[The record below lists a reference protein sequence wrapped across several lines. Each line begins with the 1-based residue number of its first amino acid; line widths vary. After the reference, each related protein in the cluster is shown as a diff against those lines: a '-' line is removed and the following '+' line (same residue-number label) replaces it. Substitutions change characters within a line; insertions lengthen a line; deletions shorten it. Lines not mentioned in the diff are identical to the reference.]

1 MSSTIDK
8 KIIKVSNFKLK
19 YPDVSGTCDKKE
31 NYKSTRRALLGI
43 AIYFS

>member
-19 YPDVSGTCDKKE
+19 YLDVSGTCDK
-31 NYKSTRRALLGI
+31 RRITNLHAEPFLGI